1 MSDLETELAECNLT
15 ITQLNTTVGKL
26 QAQLDQCQN
35 HLQRW
40 KQLQEDLH
48 SRNEMIQQAEQQARV
63 ALESAQSRV
72 GPALPSA
79 GLGL

>member
-1 MSDLETELAECNLT
+1 
-15 ITQLNTTVGKL
+15 
-26 QAQLDQCQN
+26 
-35 HLQRW
+35 LQRW